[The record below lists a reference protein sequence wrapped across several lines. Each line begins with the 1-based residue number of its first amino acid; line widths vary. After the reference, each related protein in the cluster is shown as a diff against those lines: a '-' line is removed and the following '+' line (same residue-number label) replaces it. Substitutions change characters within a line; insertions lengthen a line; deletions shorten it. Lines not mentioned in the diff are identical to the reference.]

1 MNLRWLITPG
11 EPRAPWAI
19 MTALMTFG
27 LMTVTSPLWQAG
39 GPIVA
44 AIAAVFAVGLS
55 SVLSKIV
62 LETRN

>member
-1 MNLRWLITPG
+1 MNWKWLITPG
-11 EPRAPWAI
+11 NPRGPWAI

-27 LMTVTSPLWQAG
+27 LMTVTRPFWMAG

-44 AIAAVFAVGLS
+44 AVAAVFAVGLS

-62 LETRN
+62 LETRK

>member
-1 MNLRWLITPG
+1 
-11 EPRAPWAI
+11 

-27 LMTVTSPLWQAG
+27 LMTVTAPLWQAG

-44 AIAAVFAVGLS
+44 AVAAVFAVGLS